1 MRTGADSSSTPLAFM
16 LGDQSIPA
24 ILPCKSEKQCFKIIL
39 IEHASLREL
48 ADELIKLIGNR
59 RLPMGSTVL
68 LFSAT
73 FMAETG
79 LVSYTEE
86 FLAVAMVLRE
96 KLGKSTVVL
105 PLPPIVLGGSQ
116 HRPTIRSIF
125 ELMAWTDDY
134 FRNENFYLDASTQVA
149 REILQEQAVE
159 SSDALEFRRV
169 MLPERSAACGTKAW
183 NSGGEG
189 CV

>member
-1 MRTGADSSSTPLAFM
+1 M
-16 LGDQSIPA
+16 
-24 ILPCKSEKQCFKIIL
+24 
-39 IEHASLREL
+39 IEHGSLREL

-59 RLPMGSTVL
+59 RVPMRSTVL
-68 LFSAT
+68 MFSAT

-96 KLGKSTVVL
+96 KIGKSTVVL

-134 FRNENFYLDASTQVA
+134 FRNENFYLDASTQVP

-159 SSDALEFRRV
+159 SSDVLEAGHA
-169 MLPERSAACGTKAW
+169 P
-183 NSGGEG
+183 
-189 CV
+189 

>member
-1 MRTGADSSSTPLAFM
+1 
-16 LGDQSIPA
+16 
-24 ILPCKSEKQCFKIIL
+24 
-39 IEHASLREL
+39 
-48 ADELIKLIGNR
+48 
-59 RLPMGSTVL
+59 
-68 LFSAT
+68 
-73 FMAETG
+73 
-79 LVSYTEE
+79 
-86 FLAVAMVLRE
+86 MVLRE